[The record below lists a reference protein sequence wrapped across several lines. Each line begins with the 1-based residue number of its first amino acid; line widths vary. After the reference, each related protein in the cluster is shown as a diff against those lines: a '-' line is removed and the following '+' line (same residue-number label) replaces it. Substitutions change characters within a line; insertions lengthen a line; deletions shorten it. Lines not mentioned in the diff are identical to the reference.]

1 MPRRLLCGDQDPPQT
16 NVRTEAARYVVY
28 VSWEVQHFPSGLR
41 ERKRGESEMVSWS
54 NGDTLI
60 LYTNDLT
67 EATRDVLAGIV
78 LLDEAARQFKASLMP
93 QIPAASELQH

>member
-1 MPRRLLCGDQDPPQT
+1 
-16 NVRTEAARYVVY
+16 
-28 VSWEVQHFPSGLR
+28 
-41 ERKRGESEMVSWS
+41 VSWS

-78 LLDEAARQFKASLMP
+78 LLDEAARQFEASLMP
-93 QIPAASELQH
+93 PIPAASESQH